1 MRIVFG
7 LVLLVGVAL
16 AGFAVYIAQD
26 RFAQYQNALREQ
38 RNAIIETTEVYVVNT
53 QLRYGQTLRPEHVQ
67 AVLWPADHVPFGAFQ
82 TLEEIFPEGTD
93 VPRTVLRVMERDEPI
108 LLSKVT
114 APGRDAGLASSLQNG
129 NRAFA
134 LQVDV
139 TSGVAGF
146 LRPGDRVDVYW
157 TGNARGETVTRLIR
171 EAVQIIAIDQ
181 ITDEDRN
188 NPIVARTITIE
199 AHPTE
204 IATLNLA
211 QASGRLTLALVGV
224 EDDTVLEEEI
234 EVSVDDIL
242 GEVEEQAAAPRICT
256 VRQRNGGQVTTVQ
269 IPCPDQSLSS
279 VTDPASTLPA
289 PPPAATPQANEVA
302 ATDAEGASEAAEDAT
317 VTQ

>member
-7 LVLLVGVAL
+7 LVLIVGVAL

-26 RFAQYQNALREQ
+26 RFSQYQAALREQ
-38 RNAIIETTEVYVVNT
+38 RDAIIETTEVYVVNT
-53 QLRYGQTLRPEHVQ
+53 QLRYGQTLRPENVQ

-82 TLEEIFPEGTD
+82 TMEEIFPDGPD

-157 TGNARGETVTRLIR
+157 TGNARGQTVTRLIR

-188 NPIVARTITIE
+188 NPTVARTITIE

-224 EDDTVLEEEI
+224 EDTTALEEEI
-234 EVSVDDIL
+234 EVSVNDII
-242 GEVEEQAAAPRICT
+242 GEEEAQIAAPRICT

-269 IPCPDQSLSS
+269 VPCPDQDLGA
-279 VTDPASTLPA
+279 VAAPASTSSLPIAPQAPA
-289 PPPAATPQANEVA
+289 PAET
-302 ATDAEGASEAAEDAT
+302 TDTQAT
-317 VTQ
+317 VEDTADVTQ

>member
-7 LVLLVGVAL
+7 LVLIVGVAL

-38 RNAIIETTEVYVVNT
+38 RAAIIETTEVYVVNT

-67 AVLWPADHVPFGAFQ
+67 AVLWPASNVPFGAFQ
-82 TLEEIFPEGTD
+82 TMEEIFPEGPD

-139 TSGVAGF
+139 TSGVSGF

-157 TGNARGETVTRLIR
+157 TGNSRGSTVTRLIR

-181 ITDEDRN
+181 ITDEQRN
-188 NPIVARTITIE
+188 NPVVARTITIE
-199 AHPTE
+199 APPQE
-204 IATLNLA
+204 IAALTQA
-211 QASGRLTLALVGV
+211 QTTGRLTLALVGV
-224 EDDTVLEEEI
+224 EDDTVVQEDI
-234 EVSVDDIL
+234 EVALEDLL
-242 GEVEEQAAAPRICT
+242 GEQEEVVQQ
-256 VRQRNGGQVTTVQ
+256 RQCFVTQRAGGQATRVQ
-269 IPCPDQSLSS
+269 VPCPDQNISS
-279 VTDPASTLPA
+279 VTEPASTSSLPTVA
-289 PPPAATPQANEVA
+289 QAEVA
-302 ATDAEGASEAAEDAT
+302 EEGTETIETQATTE
-317 VTQ
+317 

>member
-7 LVLLVGVAL
+7 LVLIIGVAL
-16 AGFAVYIAQD
+16 AGAAVYFAQD
-26 RFAQYQNALREQ
+26 RFAQYQNALRTQSE
-38 RNAIIETTEVYVVNT
+38 AIIETTEVFVVNT
-53 QLRYGQTLRPEHVQ
+53 QLRYGQTLQPENVR
-67 AVLWPADHVPFGAFQ
+67 AIEWPADHIPFGAFH
-82 TLEEIFPEGTD
+82 TMEELFPEGEE
-93 VPRTVLRVMERDEPI
+93 VPRTVLRVMERDEPV

-114 APGRDAGLASSLQNG
+114 APGRDAGLASSLENG

-157 TGNARGETVTRLIR
+157 TGDARGQTVTRLIR

-199 AHPTE
+199 APPQE
-204 IATLNLA
+204 IAALNLA

-224 EDDTVLEEEI
+224 EDDTVLDTEV
-234 EVSVDDIL
+234 EVSVNDII
-242 GEVEEQAAAPRICT
+242 GFEESAGPQRCY
-256 VRQRNGGQVTTVQ
+256 VRQRNGGQVANVEV
-269 IPCPDQSLSS
+269 PCPDASLSS
-279 VTDPASTLPA
+279 VSEPASTISLPTVQEA
-289 PPPAATPQANEVA
+289 PAAA
-302 ATDAEGASEAAEDAT
+302 AEEAQTTEDEAALAT
-317 VTQ
+317 Q

>member
-7 LVLLVGVAL
+7 LVLIVGVAL

-188 NPIVARTITIE
+188 NPVVARTITIE
-199 AHPTE
+199 ALPQE
-204 IATLNLA
+204 IAALNLA

-224 EDDTVLEEEI
+224 EDDTVVQEEI
-234 EVSVDDIL
+234 EVSVNDII
-242 GEVEEQAAAPRICT
+242 GEEEAQTEAPRICT

-279 VTDPASTLPA
+279 VADPASTST
-289 PPPAATPQANEVA
+289 PPAVEEPSDETVVATE
-302 ATDAEGASEAAEDAT
+302 TEAAAEADGET

>member
-38 RNAIIETTEVYVVNT
+38 REAIIETTEVYVVNT
-53 QLRYGQTLRPEHVQ
+53 QLRYGQTLQPEHVQ
-67 AVLWPADHVPFGAFQ
+67 AILWPADHIPFGAFE
-82 TLEEIFPEGTD
+82 TMEEIFPEGPD

-139 TSGVAGF
+139 TSGVSGF

-157 TGNARGETVTRLIR
+157 TGNSRGETVTRLIR

-181 ITDEDRN
+181 ITDEQRN
-188 NPIVARTITIE
+188 NPVVARTITIE
-199 AHPTE
+199 APPHE
-204 IATLNLA
+204 IAALTQA
-211 QASGRLTLALVGV
+211 QTTGRLTLALVGV
-224 EDDTVLEEEI
+224 EDETVIEDEI
-234 EVSVDDIL
+234 EVALDDLL
-242 GEVEEQAAAPRICT
+242 GEQEEAAAAPRICT
-256 VRQRNGGQVTTVQ
+256 VRQRVGGQVNNVQ
-269 IPCPDQSLSS
+269 IPCPDQTLSAVES
-279 VTDPASTLPA
+279 PASTSVPA
-289 PPPAATPQANEVA
+289 PAV
-302 ATDAEGASEAAEDAT
+302 EAAAVEAETAEPADAQAT
-317 VTQ
+317 TE

>member
-26 RFAQYQNALREQ
+26 RFSQYQQALREQ
-38 RNAIIETTEVYVVNT
+38 REAIIETTEVFVVNT
-53 QLRYGQTLRPEHVQ
+53 QLRYGQTLRPEHVT

-82 TLEEIFPEGTD
+82 SMDEIFPEGTD

-157 TGNARGETVTRLIR
+157 TGNSRGETVTRLIR

-181 ITDEDRN
+181 ITDEERN
-188 NPIVARTITIE
+188 NPTVARTITIE
-199 AHPTE
+199 AAPQE
-204 IATLNLA
+204 IAALNVA

-224 EDDTVLEEEI
+224 EDNTVLSETV
-234 EVSVDDIL
+234 EVSVGDII
-242 GEVEEQAAAPRICT
+242 GEEEVAEGPRRCFVT
-256 VRQRNGGQVTTVQ
+256 QRAGGQATRVEV
-269 IPCPDQSLSS
+269 PCPDQSLSS
-279 VTDPASTLPA
+279 VTEPASTSVQPVAPA
-289 PPPAATPQANEVA
+289 PQAEAEVA
-302 ATDAEGASEAAEDAT
+302 AETTGASAT
-317 VTQ
+317 EEEVATQ

>member
-7 LVLLVGVAL
+7 LVLIVGVAL

-26 RFAQYQNALREQ
+26 RFSQYQQALREQ
-38 RNAIIETTEVYVVNT
+38 RDAIIETTEVYVVNT

-67 AVLWPADHVPFGAFQ
+67 AILWPADHVPFGAFQ
-82 TLEEIFPEGTD
+82 TMEEIFPDGPD

-114 APGRDAGLASSLQNG
+114 APGRDAGLASSLTDG

-139 TSGVAGF
+139 TSGVSGF

-157 TGNARGETVTRLIR
+157 TGNSRGQTVTRLIR

-188 NPIVARTITIE
+188 SPVVARTITIE
-199 AHPTE
+199 APPSE
-204 IATLNLA
+204 IAALTQA
-211 QASGRLTLALVGV
+211 QTTGRLTLALVGV
-224 EDDTVLEEEI
+224 EDETEVGAEI
-234 EVSVDDIL
+234 EVALDDLL
-242 GEVEEQAAAPRICT
+242 GEREEAEAAPRICT

-269 IPCPDQSLSS
+269 VPCPDQNLAA
-279 VTDPASTLPA
+279 VADPASTSDV
-289 PPPAATPQANEVA
+289 PAALPQATEAN
-302 ATDAEGASEAAEDAT
+302 ATDTQATTDDEDAV